1 MALIGKRVI
10 NQVLGTVGLRLVN
23 ASWGPRGVVST
34 FERIKKQQISVQQI
48 VDIGAAKGQWTRECM
63 QVWPGAD
70 YFLIEPR
77 KENQDRLKRLH
88 DEHRQVKYW
97 MGGLGTAPGCMDLY
111 VHDEQSSFFKSEFS
125 ESAVSSQQR
134 VEIRTLDSFLEE
146 GGIAAPDLIKLDVQG
161 YEIEVLKGAEK
172 CLECTELLLIEV
184 SYREIYENSPLAHE
198 VISWVG
204 ARGFRIL
211 DICTYT
217 QRPLD
222 GELAQSDMLFAR
234 ESSRLFDLEG
244 WVE

>member
-1 MALIGKRVI
+1 M
-10 NQVLGTVGLRLVN
+10 N
-23 ASWGPRGVVST
+23 AAWGPRGAVSA
-34 FERIKKQQISVQQI
+34 FERIKKQQISVRQI
-48 VDIGAAKGQWTRECM
+48 IDVGAAKGQWTRECIE
-63 QVWPGAD
+63 VWPGAN

-77 KENQDRLKRLH
+77 AENSDRLKQLG

-97 MGGLGTAPGCMDLY
+97 IGGLGAMPGSMDLY

-125 ESAVSSQQR
+125 ATANRCQKK
-134 VEIRTLDSFLEE
+134 VEIRTLDSFLEAGE
-146 GGIAAPDLIKLDVQG
+146 IVSPDLIKLDVQG

-172 CLECTELLLIEV
+172 CLENAEFLLIEV
-184 SYREIYENSPLAHE
+184 LYREIYESGPLAHE

-211 DICTYT
+211 DICSYT

-234 ESSRLFDLEG
+234 ENSQVFNQKG
-244 WVE
+244 WSKNI